1 MLFRPFPHYRPIVY
15 ISSLIGHFE
24 VFGSVSKSLRFW
36 SLGFLKFLLYLH
48 LKIKQTVH
56 FSVDSHKVPKINQSR
71 YNTKFV
77 SKTVL
82 PQFIS
87 SEIRRGRENGGETGC
102 LFLSLI
108 SRPTLV
114 FCHRFIDR
122 APFLAESSAQA
133 DHLPF
138 FLTWLV
144 KFLILEE
151 NLIKNINY
159 REHRNYSLC
168 QTYDR

>member
-1 MLFRPFPHYRPIVY
+1 MS
-15 ISSLIGHFE
+15 ISSLDF
-24 VFGSVSKSLRFW
+24 
-36 SLGFLKFLLYLH
+36 
-48 LKIKQTVH
+48 QTYA
-56 FSVDSHKVPKINQSR
+56 R
-71 YNTKFV
+71 
-77 SKTVL
+77 
-82 PQFIS
+82 
-87 SEIRRGRENGGETGC
+87 
-102 LFLSLI
+102 
-108 SRPTLV
+108 

-122 APFLAESSAQA
+122 APFLAESSAEA